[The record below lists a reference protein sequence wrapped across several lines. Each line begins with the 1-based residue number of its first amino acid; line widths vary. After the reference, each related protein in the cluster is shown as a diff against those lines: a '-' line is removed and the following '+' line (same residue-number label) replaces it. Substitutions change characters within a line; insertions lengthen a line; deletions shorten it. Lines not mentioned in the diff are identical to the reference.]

1 MSSTG
6 CATRV
11 IRNDQ
16 VLVPL
21 SAGVSYT
28 PQMDGWFMSD
38 ATYMRVREA
47 VADRVL
53 ELRTSPVGPLKRQP
67 ETSPVGPLSRDG
79 SATNE
84 GTK

>member
-1 MSSTG
+1 
-6 CATRV
+6 
-11 IRNDQ
+11 
-16 VLVPL
+16 
-21 SAGVSYT
+21 
-28 PQMDGWFMSD
+28 MSD

>member
-1 MSSTG
+1 M
-6 CATRV
+6 
-11 IRNDQ
+11 
-16 VLVPL
+16 LVPL

-53 ELRTSPVGPLKRQP
+53 ELRTTPVGPLR
-67 ETSPVGPLSRDG
+67 RDG